1 MTPMATS
8 NWSPLSW
15 MTFRLRWAA
24 GPGRDTDVLVSATR
38 TDFERFRDMPGA
50 IMAALRLR
58 RAIRT
63 APGAVGVS
71 LAMRPTQRRGWSVSA
86 WEAEADLHRFLQS
99 PAHQV
104 TARRFRSCVT
114 VRGESWRVERFDLA
128 DAWRQASVRLGPLH
142 SGWSWSSRASER

>member
-1 MTPMATS
+1 
-8 NWSPLSW
+8 

-86 WEAEADLHRFLQS
+86 WEADADLRRFLQS
-99 PAHQV
+99 PAHQA
-104 TARRFRSCVT
+104 TARRYRWCVA
-114 VRGESWRVERFDLA
+114 VRGESWRVDRFDLA
-128 DAWRQASVRLGPLH
+128 DVWRQVSVRLGPLRLDPPK
-142 SGWSWSSRASER
+142 SSRDSER